1 MLIRLTLSLSF
12 LLATAFYSQAFSQD
26 RPAWQQQRP
35 QPQQQQNFWDGWFKN
50 DQAQVTAEN
59 NRKKWNELQ
68 LKAECKTTLLNPQLR
83 GSNDPSKTF
92 KNMLGQTNTTSG
104 HMAGYNGN
112 QGYGTN
118 YGTYQD
124 GGTVN
129 KGNFDGMGSRGPD
142 TGAVPVSREMPRF

>member
-1 MLIRLTLSLSF
+1 MLIRLTLSLSL
-12 LLATAFYSQAFSQD
+12 LLATAFYNPAFSQNQPTW
-26 RPAWQQQRP
+26 RQTLGTQQK
-35 QPQQQQNFWDGWFKN
+35 QQNFWDGWFKN

-68 LKAECKTTLLNPQLR
+68 LKAECKTTLMNPQLR

-124 GGTVN
+124 GGQRVT
-129 KGNFDGMGSRGPD
+129 GQYDGMGAMGQD
-142 TGAVPVSREMPRF
+142 TGAAPVSREMPRY